1 MIVSINELSQE
12 VRSKAEANSPWLE
25 VDYLNEF
32 LGFCGG
38 VICDGLLLPKEAEAI
53 HQRFLDQP
61 ALANA
66 ATLELLRNALAE
78 ALADNVLTENELR
91 NVHSWLA
98 RLVGDGFSDTGLP
111 NLGNVSNIASDASHN
126 TPIEFA
132 GRRFVLTGKMRIG
145 ERAEIANMIEAAGG
159 TFDDRPTRK
168 TDYVVVSTE
177 ASVLWRTTH
186 FGTKLEK
193 AKKLLDQGYPLR
205 VVSETMLEAGLKRV
219 LSAL

>member
-1 MIVSINELSQE
+1 
-12 VRSKAEANSPWLE
+12 
-25 VDYLNEF
+25 
-32 LGFCGG
+32 
-38 VICDGLLLPKEAEAI
+38 
-53 HQRFLDQP
+53 
-61 ALANA
+61 
-66 ATLELLRNALAE
+66 
-78 ALADNVLTENELR
+78 
-91 NVHSWLA
+91 
-98 RLVGDGFSDTGLP
+98 
-111 NLGNVSNIASDASHN
+111 
-126 TPIEFA
+126 
-132 GRRFVLTGKMRIG
+132 
-145 ERAEIANMIEAAGG
+145 MIEAAGG